1 MYRCHNEFC
10 KCYAVTLPNTPCAV
24 CLFLN
29 KVDSFLALFFNTCL
43 PVLNWLTGRE
53 ND

>member
-1 MYRCHNEFC
+1 MNF
-10 KCYAVTLPNTPCAV
+10 ANVTLLRFPTHRV
-24 CLFLN
+24 QCLFLN